1 MRWGRLFRPGEIPFL
16 VGMILVTAAL
26 SSVTLLEGR
35 FQQTLIRRTE
45 ATFGGALRL
54 ERSEPFPA
62 PFLKSVRGPLL
73 KETRLVRFPTVVVH
87 GKESH
92 LVELNAVGS
101 NYPVVGTVALRRSR
115 SGGAVDLRRGP
126 VPGHVWVTPEL
137 LDALKAKVGS
147 RITIGYATFR
157 ITALFNLAPAI
168 SSGLSLFAP
177 PLILNGVDLG
187 RTRLTGTESRIED
200 FLLAAGPAP
209 LLARLERKARTWHP
223 ALDVRIVTA
232 QETRSRTEGAIGRAE
247 RFLNL
252 TITGTLLLAFLAL
265 LLSAWDQARLERP
278 EVALLRAWGLRRGP
292 LLRYLTRRRLRQVG
306 VGLSLGAGLG
316 FGLYRL
322 IAALTTVLD
331 PSGGLAPHSPWP
343 GLARSVVVA
352 GLLALASLVPSWLWI
367 LETSPLENFR
377 PVSPTHSTPVW
388 RRALWAGF
396 ALIVSYGVWT
406 ILGGGGS
413 LRYTASALAVLV
425 GTTLIAFLMFS
436 GLRRFAFQ
444 GPADL
449 GWVIASLNRRSVL
462 LSFTLGSL
470 TLVVCLLT
478 FLLGARTSLFSGYQE
493 MFSAKTPN
501 WFLIGIEPGE
511 QSGLAAALARH
522 HLRPAP
528 FAPLYIARWI
538 ALNGKKLDP
547 SRITNPRERFW
558 ALHDQ
563 SVSATPVLPVGDRIV
578 AGHFWRNDS
587 NRHEASLVRGFAR
600 ASGIA
605 LGERLTY
612 RIAGREFTVR
622 VTNFRHV
629 RWDRMTPNFFVEVT
643 PNAVVDLPHTEITSL
658 RAPPAARGWLAR
670 LPRLFPGVS
679 TIDLDQIIREL
690 GRVLTQASEA
700 VSVLLATTGV
710 AALLLAYLVV
720 AVTREERARELT
732 LFRTLGVR
740 RRRIRTWLLLEFGL
754 LGLISGILGSGAAGL
769 LGAYEAQSLLHLRF
783 HPDWQVLVL
792 APVVTTGFTLV
803 LGLLAMAPALWRARS
818 LYWRALRAFQEL

>member
-1 MRWGRLFRPGEIPFL
+1 MRWWQLFRLGEIPFL
-16 VGMILVTAAL
+16 LGVILVTTAL

-45 ATFGGALRL
+45 ATFGGAVRL
-54 ERSEPFPA
+54 ERSAPFPA
-62 PFLKSVRGPLL
+62 AFLKSLRSPLL
-73 KETRLVRFPTVVVH
+73 KKTRLVRFPTVVVH
-87 GKESH
+87 GRATH

-115 SGGAVDLRRGP
+115 SGRSTYLRRGP
-126 VPGHVWVTPEL
+126 VSGHVWATPEL

-147 RITIGYATFR
+147 RITIGYASFR
-157 ITALFNLAPAI
+157 ITGLFNLAPAI

-187 RTRLTGTESRIED
+187 RTRLAGTESRIED
-200 FLLAAGPAP
+200 FLLVAGPASI
-209 LLARLERKARTWHP
+209 LGRLEKKVRSWYP
-223 ALDVRIVTA
+223 ALDVRIMTA
-232 QETRSRTEGAIGRAE
+232 QKTRSRTEGAIGRAE

-292 LLRYLTRRRLRQVG
+292 LLRHLIARRLRQVG
-306 VGLSLGAGLG
+306 AGLALGSGLG

-331 PSGGLAPHSPWP
+331 PAGGLTPHSPWP
-343 GLARSVVVA
+343 GLARSVATA
-352 GLLALASLVPSWLWI
+352 GLLSLASLAPSWLWI

-377 PVSPTHSTPVW
+377 PVSSTNSTSIW
-388 RRALWAGF
+388 RTTLWAGL
-396 ALIVSYGVWT
+396 AIIVSYGVWT
-406 ILGGGGS
+406 ILGGGAS
-413 LRYTASALAVLV
+413 IRYTASALAVLI
-425 GTTLIAFLMFS
+425 GTTLIAFLLFA
-436 GLRRFAFQ
+436 GLRRLAFR
-444 GPADL
+444 GRADL

-470 TLVVCLLT
+470 TLVVCLIT
-478 FLLGARTSLFSGYQE
+478 FLLGARTSLFAGYQE

-501 WFLIGIEPGE
+501 WFIIGIEPGE
-511 QSGLAAALARH
+511 QPGLAALLTRH
-522 HLRPAP
+522 HLKPAP
-528 FAPLYIARWI
+528 FAPLYIARWV
-538 ALNGKKLDP
+538 ALNGKTLEP
-547 SRITNPRERFW
+547 SLITNPRERFW

-563 SVSATPVLPVGDRIV
+563 SVSATPLLPVGDRIV
-578 AGHFWRNDS
+578 AGRFWRSDS
-587 NRHEASLVRGFAR
+587 DRREASLVRGFAR
-600 ASGIA
+600 ASGI
-605 LGERLTY
+605 GMGDQLTY

-622 VTNFRHV
+622 VTSLRHV

-643 PNAVVDLPHTEITSL
+643 PRVVVDLPHTEITSL
-658 RAPPAARGWLAR
+658 RAPSAARGWLVR
-670 LPRLFPGVS
+670 LPRHFPGVS
-679 TIDLDQIIREL
+679 TVDLDQIIREL
-690 GRVLTQASEA
+690 RRVLTQASEA
-700 VSVLLATTGV
+700 VSVLLATTLV

-740 RRRIRTWLLLEFGL
+740 RRRVRTWLLLEFGL

-769 LGAYEAQSLLHLRF
+769 LGAFEARSLLHLRF
-783 HPDWQVLVL
+783 HPDWRVLGL
-792 APVVTTGFTLV
+792 APVVTTGLTLM
-803 LGLLAMAPALWRARS
+803 LGLLAMAPALWRARKR
-818 LYWRALRAFQEL
+818 YWRALRAFQEF